1 MLAQSYM
8 FGDAAPLIVRGSEAV
23 WLSDIER
30 ITASRAA
37 QTAPDSAKTFLMV
50 GQKSPLATE
59 QGNDTNSD
67 ANSKIV
73 THRHNCPISSGIE
86 EPNRL
91 RFGHPLPA
99 LPDSAPRLL
108 PVEDNQVNRT
118 VALAMLG
125 MAQRYN
131 VDVAKDGYAALAR
144 LGEQA
149 YDLVL
154 MDVPMPELDSLE
166 ATRRIR
172 CMQTPASAL
181 PIIGMTAHV
190 FAEDRDECLA
200 VGMYDYISKPVN
212 RVILLEK
219 VSHWLAQTGNSN
231 APSGL

>member
-1 MLAQSYM
+1 VTLSESPPAVPLKRRQI
-8 FGDAAPLIVRGSEAV
+8 AP
-23 WLSDIER
+23 
-30 ITASRAA
+30 
-37 QTAPDSAKTFLMV
+37 KTFLMV

-154 MDVPMPELDSLE
+154 MDVQMPELDSLE